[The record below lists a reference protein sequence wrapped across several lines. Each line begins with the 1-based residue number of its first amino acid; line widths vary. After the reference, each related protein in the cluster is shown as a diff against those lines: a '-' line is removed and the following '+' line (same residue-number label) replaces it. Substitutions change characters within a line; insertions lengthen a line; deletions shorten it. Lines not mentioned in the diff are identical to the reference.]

1 MSLQCY
7 NRARRGY
14 YTLKRENHPV
24 EANRSQTL
32 SSVRLVATH
41 RWINRFVC
49 LAFTYVRYVQRI
61 SAGHAG
67 SAVSF
72 DEFSLFVPPTRLCRS
87 LAPSRAVFILQHV
100 ASFFFF
106 FFYSLI
112 LLFLILYSQLRARR
126 VDRLRACVNTHII
139 CVICISN
146 WFFRPE
152 LWSVETA
159 TTRWVMLSEARSF
172 VALQGCFRL
181 VGKGRENFSSF
192 EQRRFL
198 CIL

>member
-7 NRARRGY
+7 NRTHRGY
-14 YTLKRENHPV
+14 CTLKRENHPV
-24 EANRSQTL
+24 EANRSQQTL
-32 SSVRLVATH
+32 WSVRLVATH

-67 SAVSF
+67 PAVSF

-87 LAPSRAVFILQHV
+87 LASSPRAVFILQHV

-106 FFYSLI
+106 FFLFLFYSPI

-126 VDRLRACVNTHII
+126 VDRACVNMHII
-139 CVICISN
+139 CDRNMHFKLV
-146 WFFRPE
+146 FFGPNYDRSKLQRHDE
-152 LWSVETA
+152 LCC
-159 TTRWVMLSEARSF
+159 RKLSYLRSC
-172 VALQGCFRL
+172 V
-181 VGKGRENFSSF
+181 KGLF
-192 EQRRFL
+192 
-198 CIL
+198 

>member
-1 MSLQCY
+1 MNKKIRKTCRHWIFFKFINLMNTLAANDAEMDLWCHY
-7 NRARRGY
+7 NVTIELIAAI
-14 YTLKRENHPV
+14 TLLKRENHPV

-67 SAVSF
+67 PAVSF

-87 LAPSRAVFILQHV
+87 LASSPRAVFILQHV

-106 FFYSLI
+106 FLFPDPFILDSL
-112 LLFLILYSQLRARR
+112 FAVAR
-126 VDRLRACVNTHII
+126 
-139 CVICISN
+139 
-146 WFFRPE
+146 
-152 LWSVETA
+152 
-159 TTRWVMLSEARSF
+159 
-172 VALQGCFRL
+172 
-181 VGKGRENFSSF
+181 
-192 EQRRFL
+192 
-198 CIL
+198 

>member
-1 MSLQCY
+1 MYATCNVFLQD
-7 NRARRGY
+7 
-14 YTLKRENHPV
+14 TL
-24 EANRSQTL
+24 
-32 SSVRLVATH
+32 
-41 RWINRFVC
+41 
-49 LAFTYVRYVQRI
+49 
-61 SAGHAG
+61 
-67 SAVSF
+67 
-72 DEFSLFVPPTRLCRS
+72 VPPFLSTNFPFS
-87 LAPSRAVFILQHV
+87 FLQHV
-100 ASFFFF
+100 FVAPSPPLEPSLSYNTLLPSSSF

-181 VGKGRENFSSF
+181 VKGGKTSVHLNNAAFFVFCRNFY
-192 EQRRFL
+192 
-198 CIL
+198 

>member
-1 MSLQCY
+1 MMQRRIFDVATMLQSSSS
-7 NRARRGY
+7 R
-14 YTLKRENHPV
+14 LLHFKKRESPC
-24 EANRSQTL
+24 RSEQKTL

-106 FFYSLI
+106 
-112 LLFLILYSQLRARR
+112 LFLILYSQLRARR